1 MADPKNISAGSQPP
15 PTPKITYNNPRR
27 TSPENS
33 ITLRHHRMARE
44 ASKRPSPL
52 GGDAGAPP
60 HKSPRRYSS
69 NESQQTGTSD
79 PTRWFDQSNTNP
91 AAAFD
96 SSMDVDPPFFQRE
109 SDESNE
115 EGVKYPI
122 PSQSPAYRFV
132 QNRNLAN
139 SIRPGLTHQ
148 SSSAD
153 DYRSVIDD
161 LTIENRRLR
170 DELKRYKQM
179 GPDSLRREK
188 LFEVKV
194 HGLPSRR
201 KRELEAALREFT
213 TSLDGSS
220 VGDSSRRKAQKVKGK
235 GLNSSKHASS
245 SSGSNSRPGAM
256 QADSA
261 YASMSTGQ
269 SSTGPSLPGRLGR
282 QTSDQTIEK
291 YLHDVPEG
299 LWPRSSIVTEKE
311 KKKLVVRRLEQIFT
325 GKGLG
330 SLQQPLSVPTRP
342 LAITEGV
349 AMPTIEE
356 KSLDVSAGGA
366 SREAQILS
374 RSGEKENHSHSRAN
388 GSASNSNE
396 DQMDSRDNGSGDGGS
411 HDVSPPSEPTP
422 EQRATIPRDLDPD
435 RPQNPSENMDY
446 IRHLGLAAPQ
456 KKQYSAKDVAPD
468 VEGWVYLNLLC
479 NLAQLHIFNVT
490 PDFIRSAVSERSEK
504 FQLSPDGRKI
514 RWRGGDFGTKFSS
527 ESSGDNSQRGNSS
540 DETDGSNG
548 QDQRKKLKT
557 HVPAGNDVMTS
568 EPSKFGPQLSNSSAD
583 SFHYKPLFVHQ
594 QSSSSDEQPSLVGDD
609 SESSYDRPQ
618 QSHLGSTTKWN
629 NSGTSGLTQRKRRR
643 DGAIIYYTGAPFCT
657 DLSGDFGET
666 SPNSSD
672 SSLEVS
678 TSQRVDIIGP
688 EFKRTPSGSSIP
700 FKPLSSLVSHHAMM
714 DLDFVP
720 PGLTPDEDE
729 EPEDMQASFPW
740 SDSTQSARLVNFEAS
755 GLGGITPDDH
765 FVVVVETH
773 RPKKAH
779 NTCVASQSQPTSDDS
794 IAAKDMAESVA
805 ARLATMSTR
814 SPSLQPAKQRASKL
828 GIKYVAGN
836 LRRLPPVPLPPP
848 TFFFGSSDSLS
859 DSESGSGSEM
869 GDMAPSSRRPYVR
882 SRARRSTNN
891 DAMASDDDE
900 DEQSDDEAGFGETG
914 DSSPDQ
920 VDEPAVLQRGRPSDV
935 SKITTGSSVAT
946 AGGAVS
952 HGYSSAD
959 EA

>member
-52 GGDAGAPP
+52 DGDADAPP
-60 HKSPRRYSS
+60 HKSPKRYSS
-69 NESQQTGTSD
+69 NESQRTGTSD
-79 PTRWFDQSNTNP
+79 PTRWFDQSNTNT

-201 KRELEAALREFT
+201 KRELEAALRDFT

-220 VGDSSRRKAQKVKGK
+220 VGDSSRRKVQKVKGK

-269 SSTGPSLPGRLGR
+269 SSTVPSLPGRLGR
-282 QTSDQTIEK
+282 QSSDQTVEK

-311 KKKLVVRRLEQIFT
+311 KTKLVVRRLEQIFT

-330 SLQQPLSVPTRP
+330 TPQQPLSVPIIP
-342 LAITEGV
+342 PAITEGV
-349 AMPTIEE
+349 EMPAAEE
-356 KSLDVSAGGA
+356 KSLAVSGGA
-366 SREAQILS
+366 SREAQILP
-374 RSGEKENHSHSRAN
+374 RTGEKENHSHSRGN

-411 HDVSPPSEPTP
+411 HGVSPPSETTP

-435 RPQNPSENMDY
+435 RPQNPSDNMDY
-446 IRHLGLAAPQ
+446 IRHLGLPAPQ

-468 VEGWVYLNLLC
+468 AEGWVYLNLLC

-490 PDFIRSAVSERSEK
+490 PDFIRRAVSKRSEK
-504 FQLSPDGRKI
+504 FQLSPDGRKM

-527 ESSGDNSQRGNSS
+527 ESSGDNSQRENSG

-557 HVPAGNDVMTS
+557 HASAGNDVITS

-594 QSSSSDEQPSLVGDD
+594 QSSSSDEQPSVGDD

-618 QSHLGSTTKWN
+618 HSHLGITANWN
-629 NSGTSGLTQRKRRR
+629 NSGVSGLAQRKRRR

-672 SSLEVS
+672 LSLEVS
-678 TSQRVDIIGP
+678 TSPRVDIIGP

-714 DLDFVP
+714 DLDFVS
-720 PGLTPDEDE
+720 PGLTPDEEE
-729 EPEDMQASFPW
+729 EPEDMQARFPW

-773 RPKKAH
+773 RPKKSPNA
-779 NTCVASQSQPTSDDS
+779 CVASRWQDRADDS
-794 IAAKDMAESVA
+794 IENKDMADSVV

-814 SPSLQPAKQRASKL
+814 SPLSQLAKQKASKL
-828 GIKYVAGN
+828 GIKYVAGK

-859 DSESGSGSEM
+859 DSEDSGSGSEM
-869 GDMAPSSRRPYVR
+869 GGMAPSSRRPYVR

-891 DAMASDDDE
+891 DAMASNDDE

-935 SKITTGSSVAT
+935 SKITTGSLVAT

>member
-1 MADPKNISAGSQPP
+1 MADPKNKSAGSQPP

-44 ASKRPSPL
+44 ASKRPSPP
-52 GGDAGAPP
+52 GDDLGAPP
-60 HKSPRRYSS
+60 HNSSRRHSS

-79 PTRWFDQSNTNP
+79 PTRWFDHSNTNP

-115 EGVKYPI
+115 EGMKYPI

-201 KRELEAALREFT
+201 KRELEAALRDFT

-220 VGDSSRRKAQKVKGK
+220 VGNSSRRKAQKVKGK

-245 SSGSNSRPGAM
+245 SSGSNSRPGLM

-282 QTSDQTIEK
+282 QTSNQTVEE
-291 YLHDVPEG
+291 YLRDVPEG

-325 GKGLG
+325 GKGLVT
-330 SLQQPLSVPTRP
+330 LQQPLSVPSMP
-342 LAITEGV
+342 PAITEGV
-349 AMPTIEE
+349 EMPAADDRAMTL
-356 KSLDVSAGGA
+356 SGA
-366 SREAQILS
+366 SREAQILP
-374 RSGEKENHSHSRAN
+374 RSGEKESHSH
-388 GSASNSNE
+388 SNSNE
-396 DQMDSRDNGSGDGGS
+396 DSSRDNGSGDGGS

-435 RPQNPSENMDY
+435 RPQIPSENMDY

-456 KKQYSAKDVAPD
+456 KQQYSAKDVAPD
-468 VEGWVYLNLLC
+468 AEGWVYLNLLC

-514 RWRGGDFGTKFSS
+514 RWRGGDYGTKFSS
-527 ESSGDNSQRGNSS
+527 ESSGDTSQRENMS
-540 DETDGSNG
+540 DDTDGSNG
-548 QDQRKKLKT
+548 QNQRKKMKT
-557 HVPAGNDVMTS
+557 QASAGNDVITS
-568 EPSKFGPQLSNSSAD
+568 EPCKFGPQLSNSSAD

-609 SESSYDRPQ
+609 SESSYDRPE
-618 QSHLGSTTKWN
+618 QSNLGMQARWN
-629 NSGTSGLTQRKRRR
+629 NSGVSSGVTQRKRRR
-643 DGAIIYYTGAPFCT
+643 DGAIIYYT
-657 DLSGDFGET
+657 
-666 SPNSSD
+666 
-672 SSLEVS
+672 VS
-678 TSQRVDIIGP
+678 TSPRVDIIGP
-688 EFKRTPSGSSIP
+688 GFKRTPSGSSIP

-720 PGLTPDEDE
+720 PGLSPDEE
-729 EPEDMQASFPW
+729 EDPEDMQVEFPW
-740 SDSTQSARLVNFEAS
+740 SDSKQSARLVNFEAS

-773 RPKKAH
+773 RPKARRSSTANGPQKG
-779 NTCVASQSQPTSDDS
+779 DGS
-794 IAAKDMAESVA
+794 IETKEMADLVA

-814 SPSLQPAKQRASKL
+814 SPLLKPTASRQKASEL
-828 GIKYVAGN
+828 GIKYVAGQ

-848 TFFFGSSDSLS
+848 TFFFGSSSSIS
-859 DSESGSGSEM
+859 DSEDSDNGSEM
-869 GDMAPSSRRPYVR
+869 DGMAPSSRRPYVR
-882 SRARRSTNN
+882 SRAARKSTI
-891 DAMASDDDE
+891 DGAMASDSDE

-914 DSSPDQ
+914 DSSPDL
-920 VDEPAVLQRGRPSDV
+920 VDEPAGVLRGGGPSDL
-935 SKITTGSSVAT
+935 SKMTTGSSVAT

>member
-1 MADPKNISAGSQPP
+1 MADPKNKSAGSQPP

-44 ASKRPSPL
+44 ASKRPSPP
-52 GGDAGAPP
+52 GDDLGAPL
-60 HKSPRRYSS
+60 HNSSRRHSS

-79 PTRWFDQSNTNP
+79 PTRWFDYSNTNP

-115 EGVKYPI
+115 EGIKYPI

-201 KRELEAALREFT
+201 KRELEAALRDFT

-220 VGDSSRRKAQKVKGK
+220 VGNSSRRKAQKVKGK

-245 SSGSNSRPGAM
+245 SSGSNSRPGVM

-282 QTSDQTIEK
+282 QTSNQTVEE
-291 YLHDVPEG
+291 YLRDVPEG

-325 GKGLG
+325 GKGLVTM
-330 SLQQPLSVPTRP
+330 QQPLSVPSMP
-342 LAITEGV
+342 PAITEGV
-349 AMPTIEE
+349 EMPAADDKAMTL
-356 KSLDVSAGGA
+356 SGA
-366 SREAQILS
+366 SREAQILP
-374 RSGEKENHSHSRAN
+374 RSGEKESHSHST
-388 GSASNSNE
+388 SNE
-396 DQMDSRDNGSGDGGS
+396 DSSRDNGSGDGGS

-435 RPQNPSENMDY
+435 RPQIPSENMDY

-456 KKQYSAKDVAPD
+456 KQQYSAKDVAPD
-468 VEGWVYLNLLC
+468 AEGWVYLNLLC

-514 RWRGGDFGTKFSS
+514 RWRGGDYGTKFSS
-527 ESSGDNSQRGNSS
+527 ESSGDTSQRENMS
-540 DETDGSNG
+540 DDTDGSNG
-548 QDQRKKLKT
+548 QNQRKKIKT
-557 HVPAGNDVMTS
+557 QASTGNDVITS

-609 SESSYDRPQ
+609 SESSYDRPE
-618 QSHLGSTTKWN
+618 QSNLGMQARWN
-629 NSGTSGLTQRKRRR
+629 NSGVSSGVTQRKRRR

-678 TSQRVDIIGP
+678 TSPRVDIIGP
-688 EFKRTPSGSSIP
+688 GFKRTPSGSSIP

-720 PGLTPDEDE
+720 PGLSPDEE
-729 EPEDMQASFPW
+729 EDPEDMQVEFPW
-740 SDSTQSARLVNFEAS
+740 SDSKQSAHLVNFEAS

-773 RPKKAH
+773 RPKTRRSSTA
-779 NTCVASQSQPTSDDS
+779 NGPQEGDGS
-794 IAAKDMAESVA
+794 IETKEMADLVA

-814 SPSLQPAKQRASKL
+814 SPLLKPTASRQKATEL
-828 GIKYVAGN
+828 GIKYVAGQ
-836 LRRLPPVPLPPP
+836 LRPLPPVPLPPP
-848 TFFFGSSDSLS
+848 TFFFGSSSSIS
-859 DSESGSGSEM
+859 DSEDSDSGSEM
-869 GDMAPSSRRPYVR
+869 DGMAPSSRRPYVR
-882 SRARRSTNN
+882 SRAARKSTI
-891 DAMASDDDE
+891 DGAMASDGDE

-914 DSSPDQ
+914 DSSPDL
-920 VDEPAVLQRGRPSDV
+920 VDEPAGVLRGGGPSDL
-935 SKITTGSSVAT
+935 SKMTTGSSVAT

>member
-1 MADPKNISAGSQPP
+1 MKSWPTRKIYQRAPNLRRNLQQPEEDVSGELNHTKASSHGAGGF
-15 PTPKITYNNPRR
+15 
-27 TSPENS
+27 
-33 ITLRHHRMARE
+33 E
-44 ASKRPSPL
+44 APSPP
-52 GGDAGAPP
+52 GNDADAPP
-60 HKSPRRYSS
+60 RKSPRRYPS
-69 NESQQTGTSD
+69 NESHQTGTSD

-115 EGVKYPI
+115 EGIKYPI

-139 SIRPGLTHQ
+139 SIRPGLTHH

-201 KRELEAALREFT
+201 KRELEAALRDFT

-220 VGDSSRRKAQKVKGK
+220 AGESSRRKAQKVKGK

-245 SSGSNSRPGAM
+245 SSGSNSRPGAVPT
-256 QADSA
+256 DSA
-261 YASMSTGQ
+261 YASMSAGQ
-269 SSTGPSLPGRLGR
+269 SSTAGGMSLPSRISR
-282 QTSDQTIEK
+282 QSSDQTVEK

-299 LWPRSSIVTEKE
+299 LWPRSSVVTEKE
-311 KKKLVVRRLEQIFT
+311 RKKLVVRRLEQIFT

-330 SLQQPLSVPTRP
+330 NPLQPLSVPTVP
-342 LAITEGV
+342 PAITEGV
-349 AMPTIEE
+349 EMPAGEDKPLAWREE
-356 KSLDVSAGGA
+356 SHL
-366 SREAQILS
+366 
-374 RSGEKENHSHSRAN
+374 HSRGN
-388 GSASNSNE
+388 GSASNSND

-411 HDVSPPSEPTP
+411 HDVSPPSESTP

-435 RPQNPSENMDY
+435 RPQNATENMDY
-446 IRHLGLAAPQ
+446 IRHLGLPAPQ

-468 VEGWVYLNLLC
+468 AEGWVYLNLLC

-527 ESSGDNSQRGNSS
+527 ESSGEYSQRGNSS
-540 DETDGSNG
+540 DDTDVDGSNG

-557 HVPAGNDVMTS
+557 QTTTAGNDVITS
-568 EPSKFGPQLSNSSAD
+568 EPSKFGPQLSNSSND

-594 QSSSSDEQPSLVGDD
+594 QSSSSEEQPSLVGDD
-609 SESSYDRPQ
+609 SESSYDRPE
-618 QSHLGSTTKWN
+618 QSRLGITAKWN
-629 NSGTSGLTQRKRRR
+629 HSGVSGLTQRKRRR

-666 SPNSSD
+666 SPYSSD

-678 TSQRVDIIGP
+678 TSPRVDIIGP
-688 EFKRTPSGSSIP
+688 GFKRTPSGSSIP

-720 PGLTPDEDE
+720 PGLTADEDD
-729 EPEDMQASFPW
+729 EPEEDIQAYFPW

-765 FVVVVETH
+765 FVVVVETQ
-773 RPKKAH
+773 RPKKLQESRS
-779 NTCVASQSQPTSDDS
+779 VSQSQHKSDDS
-794 IAAKDMAESVA
+794 IETEDTADSVV

-814 SPSLQPAKQRASKL
+814 SPLMQPEAVKQKASKL

-848 TFFFGSSDSLS
+848 TFFFGSSEDSIS
-859 DSESGSGSEM
+859 DSEWESVSEM
-869 GDMAPSSRRPYVR
+869 GGVAPSSRRPYVL
-882 SRARRSTNN
+882 SRARKSTN
-891 DAMASDDDE
+891 DGAIASEDDE
-900 DEQSDDEAGFGETG
+900 SEQSDDEAGFGETG

-920 VDEPAVLQRGRPSDV
+920 VDEPPVVQRGRSSDL
-935 SKITTGSSVAT
+935 SKLTTGSSVVT

>member
-15 PTPKITYNNPRR
+15 PSLQVTYKNPRR

-44 ASKRPSPL
+44 ASKRPSPP
-52 GGDAGAPP
+52 GDDAGAPP
-60 HKSPRRYSS
+60 HKSPRRHSS

-79 PTRWFDQSNTNP
+79 PTRWFDQSNKHP

-115 EGVKYPI
+115 EGTKYPV

-139 SIRPGLTHQ
+139 SIRPGLTHH

-201 KRELEAALREFT
+201 KRELEAALRDFT

-220 VGDSSRRKAQKVKGK
+220 GGDSSRRKVQKAKSK

-245 SSGSNSRPGAM
+245 SSGSNSRPGALH
-256 QADSA
+256 ADSA

-269 SSTGPSLPGRLGR
+269 SSSGPSLPGRLGR
-282 QTSDQTIEK
+282 QSSDQTIEN

-330 SLQQPLSVPTRP
+330 NPQQPLSVPTLP
-342 LAITEGV
+342 PAITEGV
-349 AMPTIEE
+349 EMPAAEDKPWTA
-356 KSLDVSAGGA
+356 SGA
-366 SREAQILS
+366 SREAQILP
-374 RSGEKENHSHSRAN
+374 RGGEKEGHSHSRGN

-396 DQMDSRDNGSGDGGS
+396 DQMDSRDNGSGHGGS
-411 HDVSPPSEPTP
+411 HDVSPPGESTP

-468 VEGWVYLNLLC
+468 AEGWVYLNLLC

-540 DETDGSNG
+540 DDTDVDGSNG
-548 QDQRKKLKT
+548 QDQRKKQKT
-557 HVPAGNDVMTS
+557 QASAGNDVITS

-609 SESSYDRPQ
+609 SESSYDRPE
-618 QSHLGSTTKWN
+618 QSHLGITSKWN
-629 NSGTSGLTQRKRRR
+629 NSGVSGLKV
-643 DGAIIYYTGAPFCT
+643 F
-657 DLSGDFGET
+657 T
-666 SPNSSD
+666 SP
-672 SSLEVS
+672 
-678 TSQRVDIIGP
+678 RVDITGP

-720 PGLTPDEDE
+720 PGLSPYEEE
-729 EPEDMQASFPW
+729 EPEDMQVYFPW

-765 FVVVVETH
+765 FVVIVETH
-773 RPKKAH
+773 RPKE
-779 NTCVASQSQPTSDDS
+779 SQSDCSASRPQQTSDGS
-794 IAAKDMAESVA
+794 IEAKDMADSVA
-805 ARLATMSTR
+805 ARLAAMSTR
-814 SPSLQPAKQRASKL
+814 SPLLKPELAKQRAAKL

-836 LRRLPPVPLPPP
+836 LRRLPPAPLPPA
-848 TFFFGSSDSLS
+848 TFFFGSSDSVS
-859 DSESGSGSEM
+859 DSDESGSGSESSNI
-869 GDMAPSSRRPYVR
+869 APSSRRPHAR
-882 SRARRSTNN
+882 SRARRSTIN
-891 DAMASDDDE
+891 DGGAMASDDDE
-900 DEQSDDEAGFGETG
+900 EDESDDEAGFGETG

-920 VDEPAVLQRGRPSDV
+920 VGDPPALQRSRPSNT

-952 HGYSSAD
+952 RGYSSAD

>member
-1 MADPKNISAGSQPP
+1 MADPKNKSAGSQPP
-15 PTPKITYNNPRR
+15 PTPEITYKNPRR

-44 ASKRPSPL
+44 ASKRPSPI
-52 GGDAGAPP
+52 GNDAGAPP
-60 HKSPRRYSS
+60 QKSTRRYSS
-69 NESQQTGTSD
+69 NESQQTGMSD

-96 SSMDVDPPFFQRE
+96 SSMDIDPPFFQRE

-115 EGVKYPI
+115 EGIKYPI
-122 PSQSPAYRFV
+122 PSQSPAYKFV

-201 KRELEAALREFT
+201 KRELEAALRDFT

-220 VGDSSRRKAQKVKGK
+220 VGASSRRKTQKSKGK
-235 GLNSSKHASS
+235 GLHSSKHASS
-245 SSGSNSRPGAM
+245 SSDSNSRPGAM
-256 QADSA
+256 QTDSA

-269 SSTGPSLPGRLGR
+269 SSSAPSLPGRLNQQSSN
-282 QTSDQTIEK
+282 QTVEG
-291 YLHDVPEG
+291 YLCDVPEG
-299 LWPRSSIVTEKE
+299 LWPRSAIVTEKE

-325 GKGLG
+325 GKGLATP
-330 SLQQPLSVPTRP
+330 QQPPSIPTMPPAIPESVEMPAAADKR
-342 LAITEGV
+342 LA
-349 AMPTIEE
+349 
-356 KSLDVSAGGA
+356 VSGA
-366 SREAQILS
+366 SREAQILP
-374 RSGEKENHSHSRAN
+374 RSGEKESHSH
-388 GSASNSNE
+388 SNSNE
-396 DQMDSRDNGSGDGGS
+396 DSSRDNRSGDGGS
-411 HDVSPPSEPTP
+411 HDVSPPNESTP
-422 EQRATIPRDLDPD
+422 DQRATIPRDLDPD
-435 RPQNPSENMDY
+435 RPQIPSENMEY

-456 KKQYSAKDVAPD
+456 KQQYSATDVATEA
-468 VEGWVYLNLLC
+468 EGWVYLNLLC
-479 NLAQLHIFNVT
+479 DLAQLHIFNVT
-490 PDFIRSAVSERSEK
+490 PDFIRSAVLERSEK

-514 RWRGGDFGTKFSS
+514 RWRGGDQGTKFSS
-527 ESSGDNSQRGNSS
+527 ESSGDNSQRENTS
-540 DETDGSNG
+540 DDTDGSND
-548 QDQRKKLKT
+548 QNQRKKMRT
-557 HVPAGNDVMTS
+557 RTSAGIDVILS
-568 EPSKFGPQLSNSSAD
+568 EPAKFGPQMSNSSAD

-594 QSSSSDEQPSLVGDD
+594 QRSSSDEQPSLAGDD
-609 SESSYDRPQ
+609 SESSYDRPT
-618 QSHLGSTTKWN
+618 QSNLGITARWN
-629 NSGTSGLTQRKRRR
+629 NSGVSSGPIQRKRRR

-657 DLSGDFGET
+657 DLSGDFGDT

-678 TSQRVDIIGP
+678 TSPRVDIIGP

-720 PGLTPDEDE
+720 PGLSPNEDED
-729 EPEDMQASFPW
+729 PEDMQVEFSW
-740 SDSTQSARLVNFEAS
+740 SDSQQAARLVNFEAS

-773 RPKKAH
+773 RPKTQKSSLH
-779 NTCVASQSQPTSDDS
+779 SSTSKREDS
-794 IAAKDMAESVA
+794 VESKETADSVVS
-805 ARLATMSTR
+805 RLATMSTR
-814 SPSLQPAKQRASKL
+814 SPMLKPKSTKARASNL
-828 GIKYVAGN
+828 GIKYVAGDM
-836 LRRLPPVPLPPP
+836 RRLPPVPLPPA
-848 TFFFGSSDSLS
+848 TFFFGSSDSVS
-859 DSESGSGSEM
+859 DSEDSGSVFEM
-869 GDMAPSSRRPYVR
+869 GGVAPSSRRSYVR
-882 SRARRSTNN
+882 SRARMSIKDVGMTNN
-891 DAMASDDDE
+891 GDE
-900 DEQSDDEAGFGETG
+900 DEESDDEAGFGETG

-920 VDEPAVLQRGRPSDV
+920 GAEPTGALQHRGPSDL
-935 SKITTGSSVAT
+935 SKMTTGSSVAT

-952 HGYSSAD
+952 HGYSSAND
-959 EA
+959 V